1 MLAPCRGQ
9 PAGLVRLDGRLM
21 SFETLV
27 FAAVALVVF
36 VGFACLAH
44 AALKPLRL
52 VLGFGPQGRVDV
64 FVSAVFT
71 VVLFW
76 MLAAVFNYRSTLSW
90 VALLALPVCLAGLL
104 FLGVGLFEAPK
115 RADRGDRRDRLLVGI
130 ALMATAFVIVYL
142 GGSEPYG
149 LFSDAASSVS
159 NAPGP

>member
-1 MLAPCRGQ
+1 
-9 PAGLVRLDGRLM
+9 M

-44 AALKPLRL
+44 VALKPLRL
-52 VLGFGPQGRVDV
+52 VLGFGPQGGVDV
-64 FVSAVFT
+64 FISGVFT
-71 VVLFW
+71 VVLFSRV
-76 MLAAVFNYRSTLSW
+76 AALNPRSPTLSW

-115 RADRGDRRDRLLVGI
+115 RAGRGERRDRL
-130 ALMATAFVIVYL
+130 ATAFVIVYL
-142 GGSEPYG
+142 SAEQPYG
-149 LFSDAASSVS
+149 LFSDAATSVS